1 MALPI
6 APTPVLRGKDAER
19 FDARVMEDLKNPT
32 YAIAT
37 PKLENAKLL
46 VREYAERSKK
56 SFSI

>member
-6 APTPVLRGKDAER
+6 APTPILRGKDAER
-19 FDARVMEDLKNPT
+19 FDARVREDLERPT
-32 YAIAT
+32 SAVAT

-56 SFSI
+56 SFSV